1 SPLLY
6 DAVRQSFLA
15 RLRRRAPVAAA
26 LVGDAQAQAIADH
39 LQWPLAR
46 VQSALQVPPSRDD
59 NALRE
64 RIRLLIQMRNQL

>member
-1 SPLLY
+1 
-6 DAVRQSFLA
+6 
-15 RLRRRAPVAAA
+15 
-26 LVGDAQAQAIADH
+26 
-39 LQWPLAR
+39 